1 MKTKNNLCLTIL
13 TVLLFLFL
21 PQFIQA
27 QPWEEDNHIFNP
39 TGIPSLS
46 FSQPRFY
53 DLDNDGDL
61 DMILGS
67 TVQAPLYFKNTG
79 SKTTPKFV
87 MDKSLFANVN
97 SLNAEMGVCVDID
110 ADGDLDFVTGGYTGL
125 HLYENIGSN
134 MQPEFMESTN
144 IFAQLSVGENP
155 IPTLADMD
163 GDGDIDLAVGLS
175 EDGGVKYYTNSGLKD
190 SPEFLESNG
199 VRWFDVGLY
208 AYPYFVD
215 LDKDGDTDLLVGR
228 DGFGIK
234 YYENIGDSL
243 TYNWSDKSSLF
254 QTVGTTTYWNSGALV
269 DLSGDGKTDLVFGSA
284 SGQIFYYTNTGTNV
298 APTWK
303 ENTTVFGGTIDIGGA
318 SSPLLY
324 DYDAD
329 GGLDMFTGTQLG
341 NIKYF
346 ENVGTANN
354 PAWKENSAFLTN
366 VKHSIYSAAA
376 VGDLNNDGKQDLIV
390 GDFTG
395 KLYLHMQTASGFPAV
410 TTAMNIVVDGFA
422 VPRLIDFDK
431 DNDLDLI
438 IGRDNGTIS
447 FYENIGTA
455 ESADWLELQNFFG
468 SIDVGGDAVPS
479 LVDYDKDGD
488 YDLIAGNISGEVKF
502 FYNNTFDWIED
513 TSVTST
519 IIVDQNAAPAC
530 ADLDGDGDFDLV
542 LGNYEGTFS
551 YYKNQNPTDIK
562 RESIAPTDFS
572 LSQNYPNPFNP
583 VTVIKYSIPVVETG
597 HAPSL
602 QMVSLIVY
610 DVLGNE
616 VATLVNENQSEGTHQ
631 VEFQSAVGSK
641 QLASGV
647 YFYQLR
653 SSFEGGNFVQTKKFI
668 LMK

>member
-1 MKTKNNLCLTIL
+1 MKTKNNLYVPLL
-13 TVLLFLFL
+13 SFVLFLYF
-21 PQFIQA
+21 PQIIQA

-67 TVQAPLYFKNTG
+67 TIQSPLYFKNTG

-87 MDKSLFANVN
+87 MDKFLFANVN
-97 SLNAEMGVCVDID
+97 SLNAEMGVCADID
-110 ADGDLDFVTGGYTGL
+110 GDGDLDFITGGYTGL

-134 MQPEFMESTN
+134 MQPEFVESTN
-144 IFAQLSVGENP
+144 VFVSLTVGENP

-163 GDGDIDLAVGLS
+163 GDSDFDLAVGLS
-175 EDGGVKYYTNSGLKD
+175 EDGGVKYYKNSGTVS

-208 AYPYFVD
+208 AYPYFYD
-215 LDKDGDTDLLVGR
+215 LDKDGDTDLLIGR

-234 YYENIGDSL
+234 YYENIGDSI
-243 TYNWSDKSSLF
+243 TYNLSDKSSLF

-269 DLSGDGKTDLVFGSA
+269 DLSGDGKNDFVFGTA
-284 SGQIFYYTNTGTNV
+284 SGQIYYYTNTGTNV

-329 GGLDMFTGTQLG
+329 GDLDMFTGTQIG

-346 ENVGTANN
+346 ENVGTVNN
-354 PAWKENSAFLTN
+354 SAWKENSAYLTN

-376 VGDLNNDGKQDLIV
+376 VGDLNNDGKPDLIA

-395 KLYLHMQTASGFPAV
+395 RLYLHMQTASGFSAV

-422 VPRLIDFDK
+422 VPRLLDFDK

-438 IGRDNGTIS
+438 VGRENGTIS

-455 ESADWLELQNFFG
+455 ESADWLELQNFFSG
-468 SIDVGGDAVPS
+468 IDVGGAAVPS
-479 LVDYDKDGD
+479 LADFDKDGD
-488 YDLIAGNISGEVKF
+488 YDLVVGNISGEVKF

-513 TSVTST
+513 TSVTSS

-530 ADLDGDGDFDLV
+530 ADLDGDGDFDLI

-551 YYKNQNPTDIK
+551 YFKNQNPTDIK
-562 RESIAPTDFS
+562 QELIAPTDFS

-583 VTVIKYSIPVVETG
+583 VTSIQYSVV
-597 HAPSL
+597 SS
-602 QMVSLIVY
+602 QWVSLKVY
-610 DVLGNE
+610 DLLGNE
-616 VATLVNENQSEGTHQ
+616 VATLVNEQKGAGTYK
-631 VEFQSAVGSK
+631 VEFQSAVGGR

-653 SSFEGGNFVQTKKFI
+653 ANNFTATKKFI
-668 LMK
+668 LLK

>member
-1 MKTKNNLCLTIL
+1 MEIKIFIKCLTTNLIFNNHGIKQVKTKNNLCLTIL

-215 LDKDGDTDLLVGR
+215 LDKDGDTDLLVGSTTR
-228 DGFGIK
+228 ILAIRLPT
-234 YYENIGDSL
+234 IG
-243 TYNWSDKSSLF
+243 
-254 QTVGTTTYWNSGALV
+254 
-269 DLSGDGKTDLVFGSA
+269 
-284 SGQIFYYTNTGTNV
+284 
-298 APTWK
+298 
-303 ENTTVFGGTIDIGGA
+303 
-318 SSPLLY
+318 
-324 DYDAD
+324 
-329 GGLDMFTGTQLG
+329 
-341 NIKYF
+341 
-346 ENVGTANN
+346 
-354 PAWKENSAFLTN
+354 
-366 VKHSIYSAAA
+366 
-376 VGDLNNDGKQDLIV
+376 
-390 GDFTG
+390 
-395 KLYLHMQTASGFPAV
+395 V
-410 TTAMNIVVDGFA
+410 TKVRF
-422 VPRLIDFDK
+422 
-431 DNDLDLI
+431 
-438 IGRDNGTIS
+438 
-447 FYENIGTA
+447 
-455 ESADWLELQNFFG
+455 
-468 SIDVGGDAVPS
+468 
-479 LVDYDKDGD
+479 
-488 YDLIAGNISGEVKF
+488 
-502 FYNNTFDWIED
+502 
-513 TSVTST
+513 
-519 IIVDQNAAPAC
+519 
-530 ADLDGDGDFDLV
+530 
-542 LGNYEGTFS
+542 
-551 YYKNQNPTDIK
+551 
-562 RESIAPTDFS
+562 
-572 LSQNYPNPFNP
+572 
-583 VTVIKYSIPVVETG
+583 
-597 HAPSL
+597 
-602 QMVSLIVY
+602 
-610 DVLGNE
+610 
-616 VATLVNENQSEGTHQ
+616 
-631 VEFQSAVGSK
+631 SK
-641 QLASGV
+641 QLEQQPTGIQALWLIFQAMGKLILYLDPLPDK
-647 YFYQLR
+647 YFIIPTP
-653 SSFEGGNFVQTKKFI
+653 EQT
-668 LMK
+668 

>member
-1 MKTKNNLCLTIL
+1 VKTKNNLCLTIL

-21 PQFIQA
+21 PQLINA

-67 TVQAPLYFKNTG
+67 TVQAPLYFNNTG

-87 MDKSLFANVN
+87 MDKSLFANVS

-134 MQPEFMESTN
+134 TQPDFIESTN
-144 IFAQLSVGENP
+144 IFSQLTVGENP

-163 GDGDIDLAVGLS
+163 GDGDLDLAVGLS
-175 EDGGVKYYTNSGLKD
+175 EDGGVKYYKNSGTA
-190 SPEFLESNG
+190 SAPEFLEINS

-208 AYPYFVD
+208 AYPYFCD
-215 LDKDGDTDLLVGR
+215 MDKDGDNDLLVGR
-228 DGFGIK
+228 DGFGIR
-234 YYENIGDSL
+234 YYENIGNAASL
-243 TYNWSDKSSLF
+243 NWSDKSSLF
-254 QTVGTTTYWNSGALV
+254 QTLGTTTYWNSGALV
-269 DLSGDGKTDLVFGSA
+269 DLSGDGKTDLVFGTA

-329 GGLDMFTGTQLG
+329 GDLDMFTGTQLG

-346 ENVGTANN
+346 ENVGTKTN
-354 PAWKENSAFLTN
+354 PAWKENSAFLTS

-376 VGDLNNDGKQDLIV
+376 VGDLNNDGKPDLIA

-395 KLYLHMQTASGFPAV
+395 KLYLHMQTLAGFPAV

-431 DNDLDLI
+431 DGDLDLI
-438 IGRDNGTIS
+438 VGRDNGTIS

-455 ESADWLELQNFFG
+455 ETADFFEIPNFFG
-468 SIDVGGDAVPS
+468 SLDVGSDAVPS
-479 LVDYDKDGD
+479 FYDYDKDGD
-488 YDLIAGNISGEVKF
+488 YDLIVGNISGKVRF
-502 FYNNTFDWIED
+502 FYNNTFEWNED
-513 TSVTST
+513 TSITANLT
-519 IIVDQNAAPAC
+519 AGQNTAPAA
-530 ADLDGDGDFDLV
+530 ADLDNDGDFDLV
-542 LGNYEGTFS
+542 LGNYEGTFT
-551 YYKNQNPTDIK
+551 YYKNQNVTAVKKEELVPQK
-562 RESIAPTDFS
+562 YELF
-572 LSQNYPNPFNP
+572 QNYPNPFNP
-583 VTVIKYSIPVVETG
+583 TTSIQFAVGESVASSQWVILK
-597 HAPSL
+597 
-602 QMVSLIVY
+602 VY
-610 DVLGNE
+610 DMLGNE
-616 VATLVNENQSEGTHQ
+616 VRTLVNEEKSAGTYT
-631 VEFQSAVGSK
+631 VEFQSAVDGR
-641 QLASGV
+641 QLGSGV
-647 YFYQLR
+647 YFYQLKA
-653 SSFEGGNFVQTKKFI
+653 GNFVATKKFI

>member
-1 MKTKNNLCLTIL
+1 VKTKNNLCFTLL

-21 PQFIQA
+21 PQITNA

-53 DLDNDGDL
+53 DLDGDGDL

-79 SKTTPKFV
+79 SKTNPKFA
-87 MDKSLFANVN
+87 MDKSLFANIN
-97 SLNAEMGVCVDID
+97 SLNAEMGVCADID
-110 ADGDLDFVTGGYTGL
+110 ADGDLDFITGGYTGL

-134 MQPEFMESTN
+134 IQPEFMESTN

-155 IPTLADMD
+155 IPTLADLD
-163 GDGDIDLAVGLS
+163 GDNDPDLAVGLS
-175 EDGGVKYYTNSGLKD
+175 EDGGVKYYKNSGLKD

-234 YYENIGDSL
+234 YYENIGDSI
-243 TYNWSDKSSLF
+243 TYNWSDKSSHF

-269 DLSGDGKTDLVFGSA
+269 DLSGDGKTDLVFGTA

-329 GGLDMFTGTQLG
+329 GDLDMITGTQLG

-346 ENVGTANN
+346 ENVGTINN

-376 VGDLNNDGKQDLIV
+376 VGDLNNDGKPDLIV

-395 KLYLHMQTASGFPAV
+395 KLYLHLQTTTGFPSV

-431 DNDLDLI
+431 DGDLDLI
-438 IGRDNGTIS
+438 VGRDNGTIS

-468 SIDVGGDAVPS
+468 SIDVGGDAVPT
-479 LVDYDKDGD
+479 LVDYNKDGD
-488 YDLIAGNISGEVKF
+488 YDLIVGNISGEVKF
-502 FYNNTFDWIED
+502 FYNNTFDWQED

-530 ADLDGDGDFDLV
+530 ADLDNDGDYDLV

-551 YYKNQNPTDIK
+551 YFKNQNVTVVKKEDIT
-562 RESIAPTDFS
+562 PQNYG

-583 VTVIKYSIPVVETG
+583 TTTITYQIPTDAFVTLKVFD
-597 HAPSL
+597 L
-602 QMVSLIVY
+602 
-610 DVLGNE
+610 LGKE
-616 VATLVNENQSEGTHQ
+616 IATLVNEEKSAGKYS
-631 VEFQSAVGSK
+631 FQLGS
-641 QLASGV
+641 ASGGRNFELGSGI

-653 SSFEGGNFVQTKKFI
+653 ANNFVATKKFI
-668 LMK
+668 LLK